1 MEVWAVFS
9 IAKEYYQPDNN
20 LIILYENKPS
30 FEQLKE
36 LLYKGEGIED
46 LEDEQL
52 ISIVELLK
60 GETFTGYST
69 YRLEKVKVGER
80 LEQGEYY

>member
-9 IAKEYYQPDNN
+9 VAKEYYQPDNN

-36 LLYKGEGIED
+36 LLYKGESTED
-46 LEDEQL
+46 LEEEQL
-52 ISIVELLK
+52 ISVVELLK
-60 GETFTGYST
+60 GETFTGCST
-69 YRLEKVKVGER
+69 YRLEKIEVGER

>member
-9 IAKEYYQPDNN
+9 VAKEYYQPDNN

-36 LLYKGEGIED
+36 LLYKGESIED
-46 LEDEQL
+46 LEEEQL

-60 GETFTGYST
+60 GKTITGYST
-69 YRLEKVKVGER
+69 YRLERVEVGKR
-80 LEQGEYY
+80 LEQGGYY